1 MDRYLRTQVKSIHD
15 EKSMI
20 MMKDVVALK
29 LRARE
34 LRLNGGKRNRRKG
47 EKVI

>member
-1 MDRYLRTQVKSIHD
+1 MDRYLRIQVKSIYD

-20 MMKDVVALK
+20 MMKVAVAPQ

-34 LRLNGGKRNRRKG
+34 L
-47 EKVI
+47 

>member
-20 MMKDVVALK
+20 MMKVAVAPK
-29 LRARE
+29 LHARE
-34 LRLNGGKRNRRKG
+34 LRLNRGKRNRLKR
-47 EKVI
+47 EKAI